1 MRLRDLVEAYIDY
14 KRSLGMRFV
23 SNAAVLRSFYHAMGD
38 VAVEAVRPEPVLAF
52 IAGTGSLTTRWGLK
66 FCILRGFYRYA
77 QERGFVSMAPLPIQ
91 VPKLP
96 PPLAP
101 YIYSVDE
108 LNRLVAATDTL
119 QTPQSPLR
127 ALTMRS
133 LLLLLYGTGMRIG
146 EALSLTLP
154 DVDLAEHL
162 LTVRDTKFFKTRLVP
177 TGPRLTRVLADYF
190 SRRRQLLLP
199 AGEASAFFATRTGIH
214 LEYRVVNK
222 LFCRLRQAAE
232 IQREPTA
239 RYQPR
244 IHDIRHTAAV
254 HRVIAWYRA
263 GANVQRLLPQLATYL
278 GHVDIRSTQR
288 YLSMTPELLNEASLR
303 FERYAQ
309 PEVHHARS

>member
-14 KRSLGMRFV
+14 KRSLGMRFA
-23 SNAAVLRSFYHAMGD
+23 SNAAVLRSFCHAMGD
-38 VAVEAVRPEPVLAF
+38 IAVEAVRPESVLAF
-52 IAGTGSLTTRWGLK
+52 IAGTGPVTTRWGLK

-77 QERGFVSMAPLPIQ
+77 IERGVVSMAPLPTH

-96 PPLAP
+96 PPLTP
-101 YIYSVDE
+101 YIYSADE

-127 ALTMRS
+127 ALNMRT
-133 LLLLLYGTGMRIG
+133 LLLLLYGTGVRIG
-146 EALSLTLP
+146 EALSLTLQ
-154 DVDLAEHL
+154 DVDLAGCL

-177 TGPRLTRVLADYF
+177 IGPRLTKVLMDYL
-190 SRRRQLLLP
+190 SRRRQFPLP
-199 AGEASAFFATRTGIH
+199 GGEASGFFATRTGLH
-214 LEYRVVNK
+214 LEYRRVNQ
-222 LFCRLRQAAE
+222 LFCRLRQVAE
-232 IQREPTA
+232 IRREPSA

-263 GANVQRLLPQLATYL
+263 GADVQRLLPQLATYL

-288 YLSMTPELLNEASLR
+288 YLSITPELLNEASLR

-309 PEVHHARS
+309 PEVRHA

>member
-1 MRLRDLVEAYIDY
+1 MRLHDLVEAYIVY
-14 KRSLGMRFV
+14 KRSLGMSFV
-23 SNAAVLRSFYHAMGD
+23 SDAAVLRSFSRAMGD
-38 VAVEAVRPEPVLAF
+38 IAVDAVKPEPVLAF
-52 IAGTGSLTTRWGLK
+52 IAGTGPVTTRWGLK

-77 QERGFVSMAPLPIQ
+77 QERGPVSMSPLPIQ
-91 VPKLP
+91 APKLP
-96 PPLAP
+96 PPLTP
-101 YIYSVDE
+101 YIYSTDE

-127 ALTMRS
+127 ADTMRS

-146 EALSLTLP
+146 EALSLTLS
-154 DVDLAEHL
+154 DVDLEEQL
-162 LTVRDTKFFKTRLVP
+162 LTVRNTKFFKTRLVP
-177 TGPRLTRVLADYF
+177 IGPTLTKILSDYL
-190 SRRRQLLLP
+190 SHRRQLPLP
-199 AGEASAFFATRTGIH
+199 AGETSAFFATRTGIH

-222 LFCRLRQAAE
+222 LFGRLRQAAE

-254 HRVIAWYRA
+254 HRVVAWYRA
-263 GANVQRLLPQLATYL
+263 GADVQRLLPQLATYL

-288 YLSMTPELLNEASLR
+288 YLSMTPELLHEASLR

-309 PEVHHARS
+309 SEVHHA